1 MRHSWKLLAVFLETN
16 GLSHEDL
23 LKPTAGAITANFK
36 AEAEANTVK
45 GLEAIYSHTN
55 VLLDVFREG
64 SSTLDRL
71 IGRATRRKRP
81 KRTKK
86 YSTMWDIQV
95 LIKFVGD
102 SLPDNEKLSLSD
114 LQRKTILLTM
124 IYSASRIT
132 ELTKLTVDPR
142 EVSDA
147 IIRLNTN
154 VKTRLEELRWISLYP
169 LSDKRICPHA
179 AVWELLHRRPKPA
192 THLFVDILSQRPLN
206 VATISGILRTFM
218 SSAGVDKCYA
228 PYSIKHAVITYLF
241 NLRVDEALINE
252 FGRWS
257 VSSRVAYSH
266 YRVPTGDRD
275 WLGYT
280 IARGCASEN

>member
-1 MRHSWKLLAVFLETN
+1 LIKLAWVPETFRKMRHSWKQLADFMEKNGVSYEELLT
-16 GLSHEDL
+16 
-23 LKPTAGAITANFK
+23 PTAGAITANFK
-36 AEAEANTVK
+36 AEAEASSMK

-55 VLLDVFREG
+55 VLLDVFKEG

-81 KRTKK
+81 KRTRK

-95 LIKFVGD
+95 LIRFIGD
-102 SLPDNEKLSLSD
+102 SLPDNDKLSLSD

-132 ELTKLTVDPR
+132 ELTKLTVDPK
-142 EVSDA
+142 EVSDT

-154 VKTRLEELRWISLYP
+154 VKTRLEELRWITLYP

-179 AVWELLHRRPKPA
+179 AVWELIKRRPKPA
-192 THLFVDILSQRPLN
+192 THLFVDLGSQRPLT
-206 VATISGILRTFM
+206 VGAVSGVLRSFM

-241 NLRVDEALINE
+241 GLRVDEALINE

-257 VSSRVAYSH
+257 FSS
-266 YRVPTGDRD
+266 
-275 WLGYT
+275 
-280 IARGCASEN
+280 